1 MIEKKRNNNINKQ
14 THQQT
19 NKNTNNIYS
28 YEE

>member
-14 THQQT
+14 KHQQT
-19 NKNTNNIYS
+19 NKNTNIYC